1 MIPNL
6 ILVANF
12 ALYDQQQG
20 LNEWNRKEKVLGFT
34 GFYWVF
40 TGFH

>member
-34 GFYWVF
+34 GFLLGF
-40 TGFH
+40 TRFY